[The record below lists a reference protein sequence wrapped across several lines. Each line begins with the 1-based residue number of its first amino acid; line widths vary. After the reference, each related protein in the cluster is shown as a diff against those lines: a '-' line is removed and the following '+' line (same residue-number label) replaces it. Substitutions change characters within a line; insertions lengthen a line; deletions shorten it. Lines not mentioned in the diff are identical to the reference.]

1 MNNKSEDNGLLTL
14 AQKIE
19 IEQYAQA
26 NLNDTQ
32 IFIASKFAKSFVS
45 RAFQDRLLIIKFLN
59 ENLLK

>member
-1 MNNKSEDNGLLTL
+1 M

-32 IFIASKFAKSFVS
+32 IFIASKFAKNFFS